1 MPTVTPTAT
10 STARRVRCPRVTPSV
25 TIAAIGAKN
34 GRG

>member
-10 STARRVRCPRVTPSV
+10 STARRVRCPSVTPTV
-25 TIAAIGAKN
+25 MIAAIGAKN